1 MKSILTS
8 FRVRR
13 AARQPGQA
21 DTLLA
26 LEWLGGEA
34 LVAPLPMI
42 GDAQPTQRARLTPV
56 RSDTGDS
63 DWRAI

>member
-21 DTLLA
+21 DTLHA

-34 LVAPLPMI
+34 LVAPLPMF
-42 GDAQPTQRARLTPV
+42 GDAQPTRRAPPAPAHRDV
-56 RSDTGDS
+56 GDS